1 MAKRARLQAAA
12 TVTENSDSEEDSA
25 KPSAFK
31 ALLSSLSTSQYS
43 SEEEDSQEEEEGSQ
57 EEDSQEEDSQG
68 DNSQED
74 SQEQDSEEE
83 EEDFEIPETLR
94 RSLQASGEDN
104 SEDDNDDD
112 EEVEEEEGDALV
124 ETTHPFSHPVPTNLA
139 KVHETFECETNN
151 PDEPQTV
158 YSLSGQV
165 PLSPATSLTSFH
177 LKSRLKLTWE
187 QYQDAK
193 SRGDSDLVD
202 KLSPLISSYSDVMFE
217 SRDLFNAAELR
228 EMYVLHVCNHL
239 FTYRDLVIRHD
250 AKRGTGDVPVLRDQG
265 FTRPRILVLLPYKS
279 SCFRFIKLLIELF
292 PNKTRVKNLDR
303 FVEEFGPAGE
313 EEGEE
318 KEDKPA
324 VDWRAFQR
332 HCKSSESYT
341 EFDFAERTHP
351 GMTEAEAMGK
361 PPKPA
366 DWHASFEENPD
377 EDFRLGVSM
386 LGPKSLKLYS
396 GFYESDLIV
405 ASPLGLRLA
414 TKQAMETQ
422 GAGGDDGDDDHVDEE
437 DEINEDEVLDIKQKK
452 QLTRKQQKKA
462 KDEEEDVD
470 FLSSIE
476 ILIVDEADVFHTQNW
491 QHLEDVCRG
500 LNRRPKVLR
509 KGMDLARVYTHLLPS
524 KTKPQ
529 RQTLVFSAFPDAQ
542 LHALVARERK
552 NASAVVVRP
561 QTYVGTSLFC
571 ETGLVQRF
579 RQVASGEARF
589 DHFANNIIP
598 KLLDNE
604 QGQALLFVPDYLEFV
619 RIRNAFKQQAAHRQR
634 GLDKT
639 KTKKQRTS
647 LFECISEYSSASKV
661 ARSKS
666 LFFHGKTRVLIVTER
681 LQYYY
686 RYRIRGIGRLV
697 MYAPPQHAQ
706 FYTELCLLTQSEA
719 VTFFTPLEALE
730 LERVLGTKRAKKA
743 LRGSETET
751 VVVCE

>member
-1 MAKRARLQAAA
+1 MQVSAAA
-12 TVTENSDSEEDSA
+12 AESSDEDNA

-43 SEEEDSQEEEEGSQ
+43 SEEEEDDQEEDDQEEDDQENDDQENDDQ
-57 EEDSQEEDSQG
+57 EEDSQEE
-68 DNSQED
+68 ED
-74 SQEQDSEEE
+74 SQDED
-83 EEDFEIPETLR
+83 EDFEIPETLR
-94 RSLQASGEDN
+94 RSLQASGEDDD
-104 SEDDNDDD
+104 SDDDDSDDEDDL
-112 EEVEEEEGDALV
+112 EEEGDALV
-124 ETTHPFSHPVPTNLA
+124 ETTHPFSLPPPSDLA

-151 PDEPQTV
+151 PEEPQSV
-158 YSLSGQV
+158 YSLSGHV
-165 PLSPATSLTSFH
+165 PVAPARSH

-193 SRGDSDLVD
+193 SRGDSALVD
-202 KLSPLISSYSDVMFE
+202 KLSPLISNYSDVMFE

-228 EMYVLHVCNHL
+228 EMYAVHVCNHL

-250 AKRGTGDVPVLRDQG
+250 AKRASAGDAPVLRDQG

-279 SCFRFIKLLIELF
+279 SCFRFVKLLIELF

-303 FVEEFGPAGE
+303 FVEEFGPEGEE

-318 KEDKPA
+318 DKPAAA

-341 EFDFAERTHP
+341 ELDFAERTHP

-366 DWHASFEENPD
+366 DWHASFEENAD

-422 GAGGDDGDDDHVDEE
+422 GEEGGEDNEDEE
-437 DEINEDEVLDIKQKK
+437 LVDEINEDEVLDVKPKK
-452 QLTRKQQKKA
+452 SLTRKQQKKA
-462 KDEEEDVD
+462 KDQEEDVD

-476 ILIVDEADVFHTQNW
+476 ILIMDEADVFHTQNW

-509 KGMDLARVYTHLLPS
+509 KGMDLARVYSHLLPS
-524 KTKPQ
+524 KAKPQ

-542 LHALVARERK
+542 LHALVARERR
-552 NASAVVVRP
+552 NALAVVVRP
-561 QTYVGTSLFC
+561 QSYVGASLFC

-579 RQVASGEARF
+579 RQVESGEARF
-589 DHFANNIIP
+589 DHFANQVIS

-604 QGQALLFVPDYLEFV
+604 QGQTLLFVPDYLEFV
-619 RIRNAFKQQAAHRQR
+619 RIRNAFKQQAARRQPR
-634 GLDKT
+634 GGD

-661 ARSKS
+661 ARAKS
-666 LFFHGKTRVLIVTER
+666 LFFHNKTRVLIVTER

-697 MYAPPQHAQ
+697 MYAPPQHAH
-706 FYTELCLLTQSEA
+706 FYTELCLLTRDEA
-719 VTFFTPLEALE
+719 VTFYTPLEALE
-730 LERVLGTKRAKKA
+730 LERVLGTARARKA
-743 LRGSETET
+743 LRGSNAET